1 MRNRTN
7 TIIGVVMAIFAVVAV
22 LVLFAPMFT
31 IGKDFGP
38 ERGNGFGVIF
48 GTAQNS
54 SMHPVALLIVAFVIE
69 CVAGVMALVGSIFT
83 GKIQGLLLGIA
94 SLLLIAGGVLFLL
107 SVNLYKAANKDLITS
122 EISGL
127 GLGAAPIT
135 NAVFAFLAGL
145 LGLYGAYSSFKA

>member
-1 MRNRTN
+1 
-7 TIIGVVMAIFAVVAV
+7 MAIFAVVAV

-31 IGKDFGP
+31 IGKDFGQ

-54 SMHPVALLIVAFVIE
+54 SYNPVPLLIVAFIAE
-69 CVAGVMALVGSIFT
+69 CVAGLLALVGSIFT
-83 GKIQGLLLGIA
+83 GKIQGILLGVAALLLV
-94 SLLLIAGGVLFLL
+94 AGGVLFLL
-107 SVNLYKAANKDLITS
+107 SVNLYKAANKDIITT
-122 EISGL
+122 EIAGL

-145 LGLYGAYSSFKA
+145 FGLYGAYSSFKA